1 MKDTAN
7 KRKTTTLSC
16 DKSTREFVA
25 AEAER
30 LGLTQR
36 AVLARMVESYRHAQK
51 RSATKTDEPK
61 IVSIPGTVDINAL
74 KNDLSKVMK
83 DNVSRM
89 IAIVKEQEKLFL
101 TPLVKDVE
109 TIKTQLENLE

>member
-30 LGLTQR
+30 LGIPQR
-36 AVLARMVESYRHAQK
+36 EVLARLVESYRHAQK
-51 RSATKTDEPK
+51 RSATKTAEPQTQA
-61 IVSIPGTVDINAL
+61 IPGTIDMKAL
-74 KNDLSKVMK
+74 TDAVSKQITK
-83 DNVSRM
+83 DVNRV
-89 IAIVKEQEKLFL
+89 IAFQKEQEKLFL
-101 TPLVKDVE
+101 TPLVKNVE
-109 TIKTQLENLE
+109 SIKTQLENLE